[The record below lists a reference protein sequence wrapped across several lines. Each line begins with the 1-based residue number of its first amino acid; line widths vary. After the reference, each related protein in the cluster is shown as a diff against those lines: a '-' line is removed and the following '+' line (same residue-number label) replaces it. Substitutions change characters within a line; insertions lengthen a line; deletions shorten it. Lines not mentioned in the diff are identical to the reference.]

1 MYMYYTYHP
10 KLLLICTHLT
20 TDKEDNQSGHPLVGN
35 GSKAHHCL
43 ASRSAYQTMTDKYR
57 NK

>member
-1 MYMYYTYHP
+1 MYYTYHP
-10 KLLLICTHLT
+10 KLLLIWTHLT
-20 TDKEDNQSGHPLVGN
+20 TDKEENQSGHPLVGK